1 MNVTENIDGII
12 NKIISIPKDYNELD
26 KSIFSLVIES
36 GYLET
41 FNQITEQVILE
52 HWKNNQIELMN
63 GFNGQKT
70 REFQKDGF

>member
-1 MNVTENIDGII
+1 MNVTENIDGIV